1 MKVDI
6 TSLSHRSVA
15 RRLAVRLLFIP
26 AAHLIFTG
34 GDAIPHERQERER
47 EEGIR
52 VKCFG
57 IGSMV
62 RGQRQPCSGSGAQG
76 VQGQPAGSIPTA
88 LTCDVT
94 EGGGR
99 AFCAASRGWGKS
111 LGRRG
116 VRYRVLLSLAVS
128 HNRLTSLRESLVS
141 LLRHFGGSP
150 RWHHA
155 GELSSDGNGAEWW
168 GLLRPSTRM
177 MSKCA

>member
-34 GDAIPHERQERER
+34 GDAIPHERQERES

-52 VKCFG
+52 EKCFG

-94 EGGGR
+94 EGGG
-99 AFCAASRGWGKS
+99 
-111 LGRRG
+111 
-116 VRYRVLLSLAVS
+116 
-128 HNRLTSLRESLVS
+128 ESLLCSFTWVGEEPWPTRSPVS
-141 LLRHFGGSP
+141 RVIKP
-150 RWHHA
+150 R
-155 GELSSDGNGAEWW
+155 
-168 GLLRPSTRM
+168 R
-177 MSKCA
+177 

>member
-34 GDAIPHERQERER
+34 GDAIPHERQERES

-52 VKCFG
+52 EKCFG

-94 EGGGR
+94 EGGGGEPSVQLHVGGGG
-99 AFCAASRGWGKS
+99 A
-111 LGRRG
+111 
-116 VRYRVLLSLAVS
+116 LADA
-128 HNRLTSLRESLVS
+128 ES
-141 LLRHFGGSP
+141 GI
-150 RWHHA
+150 A
-155 GELSSDGNGAEWW
+155 
-168 GLLRPSTRM
+168 
-177 MSKCA
+177 CY